1 MEDHSAAN
9 RASAEE
15 LEARARAASAA
26 GDAGLALQL
35 VLRALRLCDSESGRI
50 LKADLEKDVEAAQ
63 AVRRVLSAPPSAH
76 YSVMNLRPGCSAA
89 ELKKQYKVLSLELH
103 PDRNHTEGAEDAFK
117 RLSGAFEALSKRVG
131 EPQHN
136 PNGSTRGTASRV
148 SEHGLARD
156 RCEARPYPSK

>member
-1 MEDHSAAN
+1 M
-9 RASAEE
+9 
-15 LEARARAASAA
+15 
-26 GDAGLALQL
+26 
-35 VLRALRLCDSESGRI
+35 LRALRLCDSESGRI

-103 PDRNHTEGAEDAFK
+103 PDRNHTDGAEDAFK

-131 EPQHN
+131 EPQHY
-136 PNGSTRGTASRV
+136 PNGSTRGTASSQQHAATSSHQHAATSSSHQQHV
-148 SEHGLARD
+148 SCD
-156 RCEARPYPSK
+156 RAV